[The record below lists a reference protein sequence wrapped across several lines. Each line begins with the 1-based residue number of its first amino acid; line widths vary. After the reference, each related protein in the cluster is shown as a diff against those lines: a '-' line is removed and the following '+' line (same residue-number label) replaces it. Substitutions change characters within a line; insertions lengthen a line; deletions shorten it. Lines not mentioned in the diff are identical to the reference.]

1 MMQLTTLKS
10 QNILCDKGRTKEKTQ
25 IVVTYIHTHTH
36 TQKHTVVQLLSHVQ
50 LFATSWAACSTLGFP
65 VLHCLPEFAQAHVH

>member
-10 QNILCDKGRTKEKTQ
+10 QNILCDKEITKGKTQ

-36 TQKHTVVQLLSHVQ
+36 TNIVVQLLSHVQ
-50 LFATSWAACSTLGFP
+50 LFATSWTTCSIPGFP
-65 VLHCLPEFAQAHVH
+65 ILHCLPEFAQAHVH